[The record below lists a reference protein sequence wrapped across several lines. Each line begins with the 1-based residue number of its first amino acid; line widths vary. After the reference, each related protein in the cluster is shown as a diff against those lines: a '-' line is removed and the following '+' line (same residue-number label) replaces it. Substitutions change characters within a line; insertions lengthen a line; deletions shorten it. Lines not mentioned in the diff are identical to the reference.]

1 MLTTRIIAALPL
13 LDVIK
18 TPQGRHNRI
27 RLQIAFLENRLR
39 ISDASS
45 VQEICEQSLDVKW

>member
-45 VQEICEQSLDVKW
+45 VQEICEQSLDVK

>member
-18 TPQGRHNRI
+18 TPQGRQPNLIANCFAGKSIARQRRI
-27 RLQIAFLENRLR
+27 F
-39 ISDASS
+39 SPG
-45 VQEICEQSLDVKW
+45 SL